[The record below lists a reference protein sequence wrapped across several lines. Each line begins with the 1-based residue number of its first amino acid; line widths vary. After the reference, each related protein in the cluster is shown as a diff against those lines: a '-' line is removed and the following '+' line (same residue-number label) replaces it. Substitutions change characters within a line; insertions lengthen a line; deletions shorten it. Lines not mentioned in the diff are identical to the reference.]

1 MVVRWAVAMGL
12 GWVVAVGLGWVSGVL
27 PWVCRCEVVG
37 VYRDG
42 WGGCREVGCCGQNI
56 HHSIYTHSASDLCYI
71 LILLLSHV
79 SISLTYTYMHA
90 PIFAHLNT
98 EHTHEHN
105 SLHCLT
111 LFTRFIQNPRAV
123 GAMACG

>member
-42 WGGCREVGCCGQNI
+42 WGGRREVGCCGQNI

-79 SISLTYTYMHA
+79 SISFTYTYMHA
-90 PIFAHLNT
+90 CIPFL
-98 EHTHEHN
+98 
-105 SLHCLT
+105 LT
-111 LFTRFIQNPRAV
+111 
-123 GAMACG
+123 